1 MKHTYLIILVFV
13 FMGSASAQVVDT
25 MNVKPVE
32 NKVVTDQKT
41 IRICVP
47 SRAGIISNPPLYV
60 VNNIVL
66 SGVNVME
73 YIRPAGVEAVYVLK
87 DRPATEKYGVN
98 GKNGVIEITL
108 KKDVQLWS
116 LEELFKNFRIKKR
129 DRNLP
134 VFIELERLVGYNDF
148 YIASDMVKN
157 VEVIASK
164 GELSSQERFIKVW
177 LKPL

>member
-13 FMGSASAQVVDT
+13 FIGSASAQVVDP

-32 NKVVTDQKT
+32 NKVATDQKT

-73 YIRPAGVEAVYVLK
+73 YIRPTGVEAVNVLK
-87 DRPATEKYGVN
+87 DGSATEKYGSS
-98 GKNGVIEITL
+98 GKNGVIEISL
-108 KKDVQLWS
+108 KKEVQLWS
-116 LEELFKNFRIKKR
+116 LEALLENFKIKKR
-129 DRNLP
+129 DQNLP
-134 VFIELERLVGYNDF
+134 VFIELKRLVGYNDF

-157 VEVIASK
+157 VEVIETK
-164 GELSSQERFIKVW
+164 GKSSAEQRFIKVW